1 MHQPPVRFTYR
12 LLSYLIS
19 TIIAGQPLLPA
30 VGAVITPQNGAGM
43 DKAANGVPVVN
54 IATPNGAGISH
65 NRFTDYNVGKEGL
78 ILNNATGKLN
88 PTQLGG
94 LIQNNPNL
102 KAGGEAKGIINEVT
116 GGNRSL
122 LQGYTE
128 VAGKAANVMV
138 ANPYGITCDGCG
150 FINTP
155 HATLTT
161 GKPVMN
167 ADGSLQALEVTE
179 GSITINGAGLD
190 GTRSDA
196 VSIIARA
203 TEVNA
208 ALHAKD
214 LTVTAGA
221 NRITADGR
229 VSALKGEGDVPK
241 VAVDTGALG
250 GMYARRI
257 HLTSTESG
265 VGVNLGNLYA
275 REGDII
281 LNSAGKLVLKNSLAG
296 GNTTVTG
303 TNVSLSGDNKAG
315 GNLSVTGTTGLTL
328 NQSRLVTD
336 KNLVLS
342 SSGQIVQNGGE
353 LTAGQNAMLSA
364 QHLNQTSGTVN
375 AAENVTLTTTDDTTL
390 KGRSVAGKTLT
401 VSSGSLNNGGT
412 LVAGRDATVKTGTF
426 SNTGAVQGNG
436 LKVTATDLTST
447 GSIKSGST
455 LDISVRNATLSGDA
469 GAKDSARVTVSGTLE
484 NRGRLVSD
492 DVLTLSATQI
502 NNSGTLSGAKELVV
516 SADTLTT
523 TEKSVTNSDGNLM
536 LNSASSTLAGET
548 SAGGTV
554 SVKGNS
560 LKTTTTAQ
568 TQGNSVSV
576 DVQNAQL
583 DGTQAARDILTLNAS
598 EKLTH
603 SGKSSAPSLSLS
615 APELTSSG
623 VLVASA
629 LNTQSQ
635 TLTNSGLLQGEAS
648 LTVNTQ
654 RLDNQQNGTLYSAA
668 DLTLDIPD
676 IRNSGLITGDNGLTL
691 NTASLSNPG
700 KITADTL
707 NVRATTLDGD
717 GLLQGAGALALAGD
731 TLSQGRNGRWLTA
744 GDLSLRGKTLNTA
757 GTTQGQNLTVQADN
771 WANSG
776 SVLAT
781 GNLTASATGQLT
793 STGDIMSQGDTTL
806 KAATT
811 DNRGS
816 LLSAGTLSLN
826 GNSLDNSGTVQGN
839 HITIRQ
845 NSVTNSGTLTG
856 IAALT
861 LAARMDMASPQPA
874 LMNNGG
880 SLLTSGD
887 LTITAGSITSSGHWQ
902 GKRVLITADS
912 LANSG
917 AIQAADSLTARL
929 TGELVSAAGSKVTSN
944 GEMALSALNLS
955 NSGQWIAK
963 NLTLKANSLTSAG
976 DITGVDALTLT
987 VNQTLHNQTNGKL
1000 LSAGVLT
1007 LKADSATNDGQL
1019 QGNATT
1025 ITAGQLTNGGHLQG
1039 ETLTLTASG
1048 GVNNRS
1054 GGVLMSRN
1062 ALNVSTATLS
1072 NQGTIQGGGG
1082 VSLNATDRLQND
1094 GKILSGSNFTLTAQ
1108 VLANTGS
1115 GLVQAATL
1123 LLDVVNTVNGGR
1135 VLATG
1140 SADVK
1145 GTTLNNTG
1153 TLQGAELL
1161 VNYHTFSNS
1170 GTLLGTSG
1178 LGVKGSSLLQ
1188 NGTGRLYSAGNLLL
1202 DAQDFSG
1209 QGQVV
1214 ATGDVTLKLIAAL
1227 TNHGTLAAGKTLSVT
1242 SQNAITNGGVMQ
1254 GDAMVLGAGEAFT
1267 NNGTLTAGKGN
1278 SVFSAQRLFL
1288 NAPGSLQA
1296 GGDVSLNSRSDI
1308 TISGFTG
1315 TAGSLT
1321 MNVAGTLLNSALIY
1335 AGNNLKLFTDRL
1347 HNQHGDILAG
1357 NSLWVQKDASGGANT
1372 EIINTSGN
1380 IETHQGDIVVRTGH
1394 LLNQREGFSA
1404 TTTTRTNP
1412 SSIQGMGN
1420 ALVDIPLS
1428 LLPDGSYGYFTREV
1442 ENQHGTPCNGH
1453 GACNITMDTL
1463 YYYAPFADSA
1473 TQRFLSSQ
1481 NITTVTG
1488 ADNPAGRIASGRN
1501 LSAEAERL
1509 ENRASFIL
1517 ANGDIAL
1524 SGRELS
1530 NQSWQTGTENEYLVY
1545 RYDPKTFYG
1554 SYATGSLDKLPL
1566 LSPEFENNTIRFSL
1580 DGREKDYTP
1589 GKTYYSVI
1597 QAGGDVKT
1605 RFTSSINNGTTTAH
1619 AGSVSPVVSAPV
1631 LNTLSQQTGGDS
1643 LTQTALQQYEP
1654 VVVGSPQWHDELAG
1668 ALKNI
1673 AGGSPLTGQTGISD
1687 DWPLPS
1693 GNNGYL
1699 VPSTDPDSPYLI
1711 TVNPKLDGLGQV
1723 DSHLFAGLYE
1733 LLGAKPGQAPR
1744 ETAPSYTDEKQFLGS
1759 SYFLDRLGLKPEK
1772 DYRFLGD
1779 AVFDTRYVSNAV
1791 LSRTGSRYLNGLGS
1805 DTEQMR
1811 YLMDNAARQQKG
1823 LGLEFGVAL
1832 TAEQIA
1838 QLDGSILWWESATI
1852 NGQTVMVP
1860 KLYLSPEDITL
1871 HNGSVISGNNVQLAG
1886 GNITNSGG
1894 SINAQNGLS
1903 LDSTG
1908 YIDNLNA
1915 GLISAGGSLDLS
1927 AIGDISNIS
1936 SVISGKTVQLES
1948 VSGNISNITRR
1959 QQWNAGSDSRYG
1971 GVHLSGTDTGPVA
1984 TIKGTDS
1991 LSLDAGKNI
2000 DITGATVSSGGT
2012 LGMSAGND
2020 INIAANLI
2028 SGSKSQSGFWHTDDN
2043 SASSTTSQ
2051 GSSISAGGNLAMAAG
2066 HNLDVTASS
2075 VSAGHSAL
2083 LSAGNDLSLNAVRE
2097 SKNSRN
2103 GRSESHESHAAVS
2116 TVTAGD
2122 NLLLVAGRD
2131 VASQAAG
2138 VAAENNV
2145 VIRGGR
2151 DVNLVA
2157 ESAGAGDSYTSKK
2170 KKEINETVRQ
2180 QGTEIASGG
2189 DTTVNAGR
2197 DITAVASSVTATGN
2211 ISVNAGRDVALTT
2224 ATESDYHYLE
2234 TKKKSGGF
2242 LSKKT
2247 THTISEDSA
2256 SREAGSLLSGNRVT
2270 VNAGDN
2276 LTVEGS
2282 DVVAD
2287 QDVSLAAGN
2296 HVDVLAATSTDTS
2309 WRFKETKKSG
2319 LMGTGGIGF
2328 TIGSSKTTHD
2338 RREAGTTQSQSAST
2352 IGSTAGNVSIT
2363 AGKQAHISGS
2373 DVIANRDISI
2383 TGDSV
2388 VVDPGHDRRTVD
2400 EKFEQKKSGL
2410 TVALSGTVGSAINNA
2425 VTSAQETKES
2435 SDSRLKALQATKTA
2449 LSGVQ
2454 AGQAAA
2460 MATATGDPNATGVS
2474 LSLTTQKSKSQ
2485 QHSESDTVSGSTL
2498 NAGNN
2503 LSVVATGKNRGD
2515 NRGDIVIA
2523 GSQLKAGGNTS
2534 LDAANDILLSGAAN
2548 TQKTTGR
2555 NSSSGGG
2562 VGVSI
2567 GAGGNGAG
2575 ISVFA
2580 GVNAAKGSEKGNGT
2594 EWTETTTD
2602 SGKTVTI
2609 NSGRDTVLNGAQ
2621 VNGNRIIADV
2631 GHDLLIS
2638 SQQDTSKYDSKQTS
2652 VAAGG
2657 SFTFGSMTG
2666 SGYIAASRDKMKSRF
2681 DSVAEQ
2687 TGMFAGDGGFD
2698 ITVGRHTQLD
2708 GAVIASTATPDKNH
2722 LDTGTLGFSDLHN
2735 EADYKFSHSG
2745 ISLSGGGSFGDKFQG
2760 NMPGGMISAGGHSG
2774 HAEGT
2779 TQAAVAEGTITIRDR
2794 DNQKQ
2799 NLANLSRD
2807 PAHANDSISP
2817 IFDKEKE
2824 QRRLQTVGLISDIG
2838 SQVADIARTQGE
2850 LNALK
2855 AAQDKY
2861 GPVPADAT
2869 EEQRQAYLAKLR
2881 DTPEYKKE
2889 QEKYGTGSDMQRGIQ
2904 AATAALQGLVGGNM
2918 AGALAGAS
2926 APELANIIG
2935 HHAGIDDNT
2944 AAKAIAHAILGGVTA
2959 ALQGNSAAAGAIGAG
2974 TGEVIASAIAKS
2986 LYPGV
2991 DPSKLTEDQK
3001 QTVSTLATLSAGMAG
3016 GIASGDVAGAA
3027 AGAGA
3032 GKNVVEN
3039 NALSLVARGCAV
3051 AAPCRTKV
3059 AEQLL
3064 EIGAKAGMAGLA
3076 GAAVKDMADRMTS
3089 DELEHLITLQMMG
3102 NDEITTKYLSSLHD
3116 KYGSGAAS
3124 NPNIGKDLTDAEKV
3138 ELGGSG
3144 SGTGTP
3150 PPSENDPKQQNEKT
3164 VDKLNQKQ
3172 ESAIKKIDN
3181 TIKNALKD
3189 HDIIG
3194 TLKDMDGKPVPK
3206 ENGGYW
3212 DHMQEMQN
3220 TLRGLRNHADT
3231 LKNVNNPEAQAAYG
3245 RATDAINKI
3254 ESALKGYGI

>member
-1 MHQPPVRFTYR
+1 
-12 LLSYLIS
+12 
-19 TIIAGQPLLPA
+19 
-30 VGAVITPQNGAGM
+30 
-43 DKAANGVPVVN
+43 
-54 IATPNGAGISH
+54 
-65 NRFTDYNVGKEGL
+65 
-78 ILNNATGKLN
+78 
-88 PTQLGG
+88 
-94 LIQNNPNL
+94 
-102 KAGGEAKGIINEVT
+102 
-116 GGNRSL
+116 
-122 LQGYTE
+122 QGYTE

-281 LNSAGKLVLKNSLAG
+281 LSSAGKLVLKNSLAG

-303 TNVSLSGDNKAG
+303 TDVSLSGDNKAG

-328 NQSRLVTD
+328 NQPRLVTD

-375 AAENVTLTTTDDTTL
+375 AAENVTLTTTNDTTL
-390 KGRSVAGKTLT
+390 KGRSIAGKTLT

-426 SNTGAVQGNG
+426 SNTGTVQGNG

-455 LDISVRNATLSGDA
+455 LDISARNATLSGDA

-502 NNSGTLSGAKELVV
+502 NNSGTLSGAKELVA

-536 LNSASSTLAGET
+536 LDSASSTLAGET

-623 VLVASA
+623 VLVGSA

-1094 GKILSGSNFTLTAQ
+1094 GKILSGSNLTLTAQ

-1214 ATGDVTLKLIAAL
+1214 ATGDVTLKLIAVL
-1227 TNHGTLAAGKTLSVT
+1227 TNYGTLAAGKTLSVT
-1242 SQNAITNGGVMQ
+1242 SQNAITNGGVML

-1347 HNQHGDILAG
+1347 HNQHGDILAD
-1357 NSLWVQKDASGGANT
+1357 NSLWVQKDSSGTANS
-1372 EIINTSGN
+1372 EIINRSGN
-1380 IETHQGDIVVRTGH
+1380 IETTRGDITMNTAH
-1394 LLNQREGFSA
+1394 LLNSWDAISA
-1404 TTTTRTNP
+1404 SHEVIPGSSHGVISPVPENNRWWGVVRHDGVEYLAVYWGKGATVPDEYRIRT
-1412 SSIQGMGN
+1412 G
-1420 ALVDIPLS
+1420 
-1428 LLPDGSYGYFTREV
+1428 
-1442 ENQHGTPCNGH
+1442 
-1453 GACNITMDTL
+1453 DT
-1463 YYYAPFADSA
+1463 D
-1473 TQRFLSSQ
+1473 
-1481 NITTVTG
+1481 TVTVSASGYAARISGG
-1488 ADNPAGRIASGRN
+1488 ADMHIRAGRLDN
-1501 LSAEAERL
+1501 E
-1509 ENRASFIL
+1509 ASFIL
-1517 ANGDIAL
+1517 AGGSMTLSGDTLNNQGWQEGTTGKETVWRLASGSLPKAWFTEPWYKVYRQVSPDVTEASGTSPAGQYRAVISAAGDVSASFATDTGNTTVMPRAGGAGNTITVPSLNSLTPPTVSQGVSGEALLNESGTGITGPVWNDALPDTLKDIPGAL
-1524 SGRELS
+1524 SLS
-1530 NQSWQTGTENEYLVY
+1530 G
-1545 RYDPKTFYG
+1545 
-1554 SYATGSLDKLPL
+1554 A
-1566 LSPEFENNTIRFSL
+1566 
-1580 DGREKDYTP
+1580 
-1589 GKTYYSVI
+1589 
-1597 QAGGDVKT
+1597 
-1605 RFTSSINNGTTTAH
+1605 
-1619 AGSVSPVVSAPV
+1619 SVSS
-1631 LNTLSQQTGGDS
+1631 
-1643 LTQTALQQYEP
+1643 Y
-1654 VVVGSPQWHDELAG
+1654 
-1668 ALKNI
+1668 
-1673 AGGSPLTGQTGISD
+1673 
-1687 DWPLPS
+1687 PLPS
-1693 GNNGYL
+1693 GNNGYF
-1699 VPSTDPDSPYLI
+1699 VPSTAPDSPYLI
-1711 TVNPKLDGLGQV
+1711 TVNPKLDGLGKV
-1723 DSHLFAGLYE
+1723 DSSLFAGLYD
-1733 LLGAKPGQAPR
+1733 LLRMQPGQAPR
-1744 ETAPSYTDEKQFLGS
+1744 ETDPAYTDEKQFLGS
-1759 SYFLDRLGLKPEK
+1759 SYILDRLGLKPEK

-1779 AVFDTRYVSNAV
+1779 AAFDTRYVSNV
-1791 LSRTGSRYLNGLGS
+1791 ILNQTGSRYINGTGS
-1805 DTEQMR
+1805 DLAQMK
-1811 YLMDNAARQQKG
+1811 YLMDSAAAQQKA
-1823 LGLEFGVAL
+1823 LGLTFGVSL
-1832 TAEQIA
+1832 TAGQVA
-1838 QLDGSILWWESATI
+1838 QLTRSILWWESVTI

-1894 SINAQNGLS
+1894 SINAQNDLL

-1908 YIDNLNA
+1908 SIDNLNA

-1927 AIGDISNIS
+1927 AIGDIGNIS
-1936 SVISGKTVQLES
+1936 SVISGKTVSLES
-1948 VSGNISNITRR
+1948 ATGNISNLTRTE
-1959 QQWNAGSDSRYG
+1959 QWAMNNGYN
-1971 GVHLSGTDTGPVA
+1971 HFSGTDTGPLAAVRA
-1984 TIKGTDS
+1984 TDS
-1991 LSLDAGKNI
+1991 VFMGAAGDI
-2000 DITGATVSSGGT
+2000 SITGA
-2012 LGMSAGND
+2012 A
-2020 INIAANLI
+2020 
-2028 SGSKSQSGFWHTDDN
+2028 
-2043 SASSTTSQ
+2043 
-2051 GSSISAGGNLAMAAG
+2051 
-2066 HNLDVTASS
+2066 
-2075 VSAGHSAL
+2075 VSAGDSVL
-2083 LSAGNDLSLNAVRE
+2083 LSAGNDLNMNAIQAGERRRYGGSGWYE
-2097 SKNSRN
+2097 T
-2103 GRSESHESHAAVS
+2103 HAVAP
-2116 TVTAGD
+2116 TVTAG
-2122 NLLLVAGRD
+2122 NSLMLSAGRD
-2131 VASQAAG
+2131 VNSQAAG
-2138 VAAENNV
+2138 ITAENSMD
-2145 VIRGGR
+2145 IRAGR
-2151 DVNLVA
+2151 DVNMAA
-2157 ESAGAGDSYTSKK
+2157 ESTGAGDHDSTFSMK
-2170 KKEINETVRQ
+2170 TVHDSVRQ
-2180 QGTEIASGG
+2180 QGTDMTSGG
-2189 DTTVNAGR
+2189 DITVTAGR
-2197 DITAVASSVTATGN
+2197 DITSVATAVTAKGD
-2211 ISVNAGRDVALTT
+2211 IRVNAGHDIVLGT
-2224 ATESDYHYLE
+2224 ATESDYHYSESGE
-2234 TKKKSGGF
+2234 TRNRL
-2242 LSKKT
+2242 LSHQT
-2247 THTISEDSA
+2247 TRTITEDSVT
-2256 SREAGSLLSGNRVT
+2256 REKGSLLSGNRVT

-2282 DVVAD
+2282 DVVAER
-2287 QDVSLAAGN
+2287 DVSLAAGN

-2319 LMGTGGIGF
+2319 LTGTGGIGF
-2328 TIGSSKTTHD
+2328 TIGSSKTSHD

-2454 AGQAAA
+2454 AGQAAT
-2460 MATATGDPNATGVS
+2460 MASATGDPNATGVS

-2567 GAGGNGAG
+2567 GAGKGAG
-2575 ISVFA
+2575 ISAFA
-2580 GVNAAKGSEKGNGT
+2580 SVNAAKGREKGNGT

-2698 ITVGRHTQLD
+2698 ITVGKHTQLD

-2735 EADYKFSHSG
+2735 EADYKVSHSG

-2779 TQAAVAEGTITIRDR
+2779 TQAAVADGTITIRDR

-2855 AAQDKY
+2855 AAKEATSETL
-2861 GPVPADAT
+2861 PANAT
-2869 EEQRQAYLAKLR
+2869 EKQRQEYLAKLR
-2881 DTPEYKKE
+2881 DTQAYRNEMA
-2889 QEKYGTGSDMQRGIQ
+2889 KYGTGSEIQRGIQ
-2904 AATAALQGLVGGNM
+2904 AATAALQGLAGGNL

-2926 APELANIIG
+2926 APELAHLLKSTEKDPAVN
-2935 HHAGIDDNT
+2935 
-2944 AAKAIAHAILGGVTA
+2944 AIAHAILGGAVA
-2959 ALQGNSAAAGAIGAG
+2959 AMQGNNAAAGAAGAA
-2974 TGEVIASAIAKS
+2974 TGELAARAIAGM

-2991 DPSKLTEDQK
+2991 KQSDLSEEQK
-3001 QTVSTLATLSAGMAG
+3001 QTISTLATVS
-3016 GIASGDVAGAA
+3016 
-3027 AGAGA
+3027 
-3032 GKNVVEN
+3032 
-3039 NALSLVARGCAV
+3039 
-3051 AAPCRTKV
+3051 
-3059 AEQLL
+3059 
-3064 EIGAKAGMAGLA
+3064 AGLA
-3076 GAAVKDMADRMTS
+3076 GGLTGNSTASAAVGAQSGKNAVENNSLSAGWNNILPSGTQDYGQAVASWNQYAQDNNLTPEQVQEGMNRIAIGEGPSWGTTYKVHPVVQAGGDVSFIRGYTLS
-3089 DELEHLITLQMMG
+3089 GTIDDNHISVNQGDIYSIGAHGGASIGLSFGPYFPGLINS
-3102 NDEITTKYLSSLHD
+3102 NDNDYSINGGFGVGAVGLST
-3116 KYGSGAAS
+3116 
-3124 NPNIGKDLTDAEKV
+3124 GKDGVSFTFGFGPSWGWSATEIKGVDV
-3138 ELGGSG
+3138 N
-3144 SGTGTP
+3144 GTST
-3150 PPSENDPKQQNEKT
+3150 SEVYRYDFK
-3164 VDKLNQKQ
+3164 
-3172 ESAIKKIDN
+3172 
-3181 TIKNALKD
+3181 
-3189 HDIIG
+3189 
-3194 TLKDMDGKPVPK
+3194 
-3206 ENGGYW
+3206 
-3212 DHMQEMQN
+3212 
-3220 TLRGLRNHADT
+3220 
-3231 LKNVNNPEAQAAYG
+3231 
-3245 RATDAINKI
+3245 
-3254 ESALKGYGI
+3254 

>member
-1347 HNQHGDILAG
+1347 HNQHGDILAD
-1357 NSLWVQKDASGGANT
+1357 NSLWVQKDSSGTANS
-1372 EIINTSGN
+1372 EIINRSGN
-1380 IETHQGDIVVRTGH
+1380 IETTRGDITMNTAH
-1394 LLNQREGFSA
+1394 LLNSWDAISA
-1404 TTTTRTNP
+1404 SHEVIPGSSHGVISPVPENNRWWGVVRHDGVEYLAVYWGKGATVPDEYRIRT
-1412 SSIQGMGN
+1412 G
-1420 ALVDIPLS
+1420 
-1428 LLPDGSYGYFTREV
+1428 
-1442 ENQHGTPCNGH
+1442 
-1453 GACNITMDTL
+1453 DT
-1463 YYYAPFADSA
+1463 D
-1473 TQRFLSSQ
+1473 
-1481 NITTVTG
+1481 TVTVSASGYAARISGG
-1488 ADNPAGRIASGRN
+1488 ADMHIRAGRLDN
-1501 LSAEAERL
+1501 E
-1509 ENRASFIL
+1509 ASFIL
-1517 ANGDIAL
+1517 AGGSMTLSGDTLNNQGWQEGTTGKETVWRLASGSLPKAWFTEPWYKVYRQVSPDVTEASGTSPAGQYRAVISAAGDVSASFATDTGNTTVMPRAGGAGNTITVPSLNSLTPPTVSQGVSGEALLNESGTGITGPVWNDALPDTLKDIPGAL
-1524 SGRELS
+1524 SLS
-1530 NQSWQTGTENEYLVY
+1530 G
-1545 RYDPKTFYG
+1545 
-1554 SYATGSLDKLPL
+1554 A
-1566 LSPEFENNTIRFSL
+1566 
-1580 DGREKDYTP
+1580 
-1589 GKTYYSVI
+1589 
-1597 QAGGDVKT
+1597 
-1605 RFTSSINNGTTTAH
+1605 
-1619 AGSVSPVVSAPV
+1619 SVSS
-1631 LNTLSQQTGGDS
+1631 
-1643 LTQTALQQYEP
+1643 Y
-1654 VVVGSPQWHDELAG
+1654 
-1668 ALKNI
+1668 
-1673 AGGSPLTGQTGISD
+1673 
-1687 DWPLPS
+1687 PLPS
-1693 GNNGYL
+1693 GNNGYF
-1699 VPSTDPDSPYLI
+1699 VPSTAPDSPYLI
-1711 TVNPKLDGLGQV
+1711 TVNPKLDGLGKV
-1723 DSHLFAGLYE
+1723 DSSLFAGLYD
-1733 LLGAKPGQAPR
+1733 LLRMQPGQAPR
-1744 ETAPSYTDEKQFLGS
+1744 ETDPAYTDEKQFLGS
-1759 SYFLDRLGLKPEK
+1759 SYILDRLGLKPEK

-1779 AVFDTRYVSNAV
+1779 AAFDTRYVSNV
-1791 LSRTGSRYLNGLGS
+1791 ILNQTGSRYINGTGS
-1805 DTEQMR
+1805 DLAQMK
-1811 YLMDNAARQQKG
+1811 YLMDSAAAQQKA
-1823 LGLEFGVAL
+1823 LGLTFGVSL
-1832 TAEQIA
+1832 TAGQVA
-1838 QLDGSILWWESATI
+1838 QLTRSILWWESVTI

-1894 SINAQNGLS
+1894 SINAQNDLL

-1908 YIDNLNA
+1908 SIDNLNA

-1927 AIGDISNIS
+1927 AIGDIGNIS
-1936 SVISGKTVQLES
+1936 SVISGKTVSLES
-1948 VSGNISNITRR
+1948 ATGNISNLTRTE
-1959 QQWNAGSDSRYG
+1959 QWAMNNGYN
-1971 GVHLSGTDTGPVA
+1971 HFSGTDTGPLAAVRA
-1984 TIKGTDS
+1984 TDS
-1991 LSLDAGKNI
+1991 LFMGAAGDI
-2000 DITGATVSSGGT
+2000 SITGA
-2012 LGMSAGND
+2012 A
-2020 INIAANLI
+2020 
-2028 SGSKSQSGFWHTDDN
+2028 
-2043 SASSTTSQ
+2043 
-2051 GSSISAGGNLAMAAG
+2051 
-2066 HNLDVTASS
+2066 
-2075 VSAGHSAL
+2075 VSAGDSVL
-2083 LSAGNDLSLNAVRE
+2083 LSAGNDLNMNAIQAGERRRYGGSGWYE
-2097 SKNSRN
+2097 T
-2103 GRSESHESHAAVS
+2103 HAVAP
-2116 TVTAGD
+2116 TVTAG
-2122 NLLLVAGRD
+2122 NSLMLSAGRD
-2131 VASQAAG
+2131 VNSQAAG
-2138 VAAENNV
+2138 ITAENSMD
-2145 VIRGGR
+2145 IRAGR
-2151 DVNLVA
+2151 DVNMAA
-2157 ESAGAGDSYTSKK
+2157 ESTGAGDHDSTFSMK
-2170 KKEINETVRQ
+2170 TVHDSVRQ
-2180 QGTEIASGG
+2180 QGTDMTSGG
-2189 DTTVNAGR
+2189 DITVTAGR
-2197 DITAVASSVTATGN
+2197 DITSVATAVTAKGD
-2211 ISVNAGRDVALTT
+2211 IRVNAGHDIVLGT
-2224 ATESDYHYLE
+2224 ATESDYHYSESGE
-2234 TKKKSGGF
+2234 TRNRL
-2242 LSKKT
+2242 LSHQT
-2247 THTISEDSA
+2247 TRTITEDSVT
-2256 SREAGSLLSGNRVT
+2256 REKGSLLSGNRVT

-2282 DVVAD
+2282 DVVAER
-2287 QDVSLAAGN
+2287 DVSLAAGN

-2319 LMGTGGIGF
+2319 LTGTGGIGF
-2328 TIGSSKTTHD
+2328 TIGSSKTSHD

-2454 AGQAAA
+2454 AGQAAT
-2460 MATATGDPNATGVS
+2460 MASATGDPNATGVS

-2735 EADYKFSHSG
+2735 EADYKVSHSG

-2855 AAQDKY
+2855 AAKEAT
-2861 GPVPADAT
+2861 GETLPANAT
-2869 EEQRQAYLAKLR
+2869 EKQRQEYLAKLR
-2881 DTPEYKKE
+2881 DTQAYRNEMA
-2889 QEKYGTGSDMQRGIQ
+2889 KYGTGSEIQRGIQ
-2904 AATAALQGLVGGNM
+2904 AATAALQGLAGGNL

-2926 APELANIIG
+2926 APELAHLLKSTEKDPAVN
-2935 HHAGIDDNT
+2935 
-2944 AAKAIAHAILGGVTA
+2944 AIAHAILGGAVA
-2959 ALQGNSAAAGAIGAG
+2959 AMQGNNVAAGAAGAA
-2974 TGEVIASAIAKS
+2974 TGELAARAITGM

-2991 DPSKLTEDQK
+2991 KQSDLSEEQK
-3001 QTVSTLATLSAGMAG
+3001 QTISTLATVSAGLACG
-3016 GIASGDVAGAA
+3016 LTGNSTASAAVGAQS
-3027 AGAGA
+3027 
-3032 GKNVVEN
+3032 GKNAVEN
-3039 NALSLVARGCAV
+3039 NSLSDGWNNILPSGTQDYGQAV
-3051 AAPCRTKV
+3051 ASWNQYAQDNNLTPEQVQEGMNRIAIGEGPSWGTTYKV
-3059 AEQLL
+3059 HPVVQAGGDVSFIRGYTLSGTIDDNHISVNQGDIYS
-3064 EIGAKAGMAGLA
+3064 IGAHGGASIGLSFGPYFPGLINSNDNDYSINGGFGV
-3076 GAAVKDMADRMTS
+3076 GAV
-3089 DELEHLITLQMMG
+3089 G
-3102 NDEITTKYLSSLHD
+3102 LST
-3116 KYGSGAAS
+3116 
-3124 NPNIGKDLTDAEKV
+3124 GKDGVSFTFGFGPSWGWSATEIKGVDV
-3138 ELGGSG
+3138 N
-3144 SGTGTP
+3144 GTST
-3150 PPSENDPKQQNEKT
+3150 SE
-3164 VDKLNQKQ
+3164 VC
-3172 ESAIKKIDN
+3172 
-3181 TIKNALKD
+3181 
-3189 HDIIG
+3189 
-3194 TLKDMDGKPVPK
+3194 
-3206 ENGGYW
+3206 
-3212 DHMQEMQN
+3212 
-3220 TLRGLRNHADT
+3220 R
-3231 LKNVNNPEAQAAYG
+3231 
-3245 RATDAINKI
+3245 
-3254 ESALKGYGI
+3254 

>member
-1 MHQPPVRFTYR
+1 
-12 LLSYLIS
+12 
-19 TIIAGQPLLPA
+19 
-30 VGAVITPQNGAGM
+30 
-43 DKAANGVPVVN
+43 
-54 IATPNGAGISH
+54 
-65 NRFTDYNVGKEGL
+65 
-78 ILNNATGKLN
+78 
-88 PTQLGG
+88 
-94 LIQNNPNL
+94 
-102 KAGGEAKGIINEVT
+102 
-116 GGNRSL
+116 
-122 LQGYTE
+122 
-128 VAGKAANVMV
+128 
-138 ANPYGITCDGCG
+138 
-150 FINTP
+150 
-155 HATLTT
+155 
-161 GKPVMN
+161 
-167 ADGSLQALEVTE
+167 
-179 GSITINGAGLD
+179 
-190 GTRSDA
+190 
-196 VSIIARA
+196 
-203 TEVNA
+203 
-208 ALHAKD
+208 
-214 LTVTAGA
+214 
-221 NRITADGR
+221 
-229 VSALKGEGDVPK
+229 
-241 VAVDTGALG
+241 LG

-1094 GKILSGSNFTLTAQ
+1094 GKILSGSNLTLTAQ

-1347 HNQHGDILAG
+1347 HNQHGDILAD
-1357 NSLWVQKDASGGANT
+1357 NSLWVQKDSSGTANS
-1372 EIINTSGN
+1372 EIINRSGN
-1380 IETHQGDIVVRTGH
+1380 IETTRGDITMNTAH
-1394 LLNQREGFSA
+1394 LLNSWDAISA
-1404 TTTTRTNP
+1404 SHEVIPGSSHGVISPVPENNRWWGVVRHDGVEYLAVYWGKGATVPDEYRIRT
-1412 SSIQGMGN
+1412 G
-1420 ALVDIPLS
+1420 
-1428 LLPDGSYGYFTREV
+1428 
-1442 ENQHGTPCNGH
+1442 
-1453 GACNITMDTL
+1453 DT
-1463 YYYAPFADSA
+1463 D
-1473 TQRFLSSQ
+1473 
-1481 NITTVTG
+1481 TVTVSASGYAARISGG
-1488 ADNPAGRIASGRN
+1488 ADMHIRAGRLDN
-1501 LSAEAERL
+1501 E
-1509 ENRASFIL
+1509 ASFIL
-1517 ANGDIAL
+1517 AGGSMTLSGDTLNNQGWQEGTTGKETVWRLASGSLPKAWFTEPWYKVYRQVSPDVTEASGTSPAGQYRAVISAAGDVSASFATDTGNTTVMPRAGGAGNTITVPSLNSLTPPTVSQGVSGEALLNESGTGITGPVWNDALPDTLKDIPGAL
-1524 SGRELS
+1524 SLS
-1530 NQSWQTGTENEYLVY
+1530 G
-1545 RYDPKTFYG
+1545 
-1554 SYATGSLDKLPL
+1554 A
-1566 LSPEFENNTIRFSL
+1566 
-1580 DGREKDYTP
+1580 
-1589 GKTYYSVI
+1589 
-1597 QAGGDVKT
+1597 
-1605 RFTSSINNGTTTAH
+1605 
-1619 AGSVSPVVSAPV
+1619 SVSS
-1631 LNTLSQQTGGDS
+1631 
-1643 LTQTALQQYEP
+1643 Y
-1654 VVVGSPQWHDELAG
+1654 
-1668 ALKNI
+1668 
-1673 AGGSPLTGQTGISD
+1673 
-1687 DWPLPS
+1687 PLPS
-1693 GNNGYL
+1693 GNNGYF
-1699 VPSTDPDSPYLI
+1699 VPSTAPDSPYLI
-1711 TVNPKLDGLGQV
+1711 TVNPKLDGLGKV
-1723 DSHLFAGLYE
+1723 DSSLFAGLYD
-1733 LLGAKPGQAPR
+1733 LLRMQPGQAPR
-1744 ETAPSYTDEKQFLGS
+1744 ETDPAYTDEKQFLGS
-1759 SYFLDRLGLKPEK
+1759 SYILDRLGLKPEK

-1779 AVFDTRYVSNAV
+1779 AAFDTRYVSNV
-1791 LSRTGSRYLNGLGS
+1791 ILNQTGSRYINGTGS
-1805 DTEQMR
+1805 DLAQMK
-1811 YLMDNAARQQKG
+1811 YLMDSAAAQQKA
-1823 LGLEFGVAL
+1823 LGLTFGVSL
-1832 TAEQIA
+1832 TAGQVA
-1838 QLDGSILWWESATI
+1838 QLTRSILWWESVTI

-1894 SINAQNGLS
+1894 SINAQNDLL

-1908 YIDNLNA
+1908 SIDNLNA

-1927 AIGDISNIS
+1927 AIGDIGNIS
-1936 SVISGKTVQLES
+1936 SVISGKTVSLES
-1948 VSGNISNITRR
+1948 ATGNISNLTRTE
-1959 QQWNAGSDSRYG
+1959 QWAMNNGYN
-1971 GVHLSGTDTGPVA
+1971 HFSGTDTGPLAAVRA
-1984 TIKGTDS
+1984 TDS
-1991 LSLDAGKNI
+1991 LFMGAAGDI
-2000 DITGATVSSGGT
+2000 SITGA
-2012 LGMSAGND
+2012 A
-2020 INIAANLI
+2020 
-2028 SGSKSQSGFWHTDDN
+2028 
-2043 SASSTTSQ
+2043 
-2051 GSSISAGGNLAMAAG
+2051 
-2066 HNLDVTASS
+2066 
-2075 VSAGHSAL
+2075 VSAGDSVL
-2083 LSAGNDLSLNAVRE
+2083 LSAGNDLNMNAIQAGERRRYGGSGWYE
-2097 SKNSRN
+2097 T
-2103 GRSESHESHAAVS
+2103 HAVAP
-2116 TVTAGD
+2116 TVTAG
-2122 NLLLVAGRD
+2122 NSLMLSAGRD
-2131 VASQAAG
+2131 VNSQAAG
-2138 VAAENNV
+2138 ITAENSMD
-2145 VIRGGR
+2145 IRAGR
-2151 DVNLVA
+2151 DVNMAA
-2157 ESAGAGDSYTSKK
+2157 ESTGAGDHDSTFSMK
-2170 KKEINETVRQ
+2170 TVHDSVRQ
-2180 QGTEIASGG
+2180 QGTDMTSGG
-2189 DTTVNAGR
+2189 DITVTAGR
-2197 DITAVASSVTATGN
+2197 DITSVATAVTAKGD
-2211 ISVNAGRDVALTT
+2211 IRVNAGHDIVLGT
-2224 ATESDYHYLE
+2224 ATESDYHYSESGE
-2234 TKKKSGGF
+2234 TRNRL
-2242 LSKKT
+2242 LSHQT
-2247 THTISEDSA
+2247 TRTITEDSVT
-2256 SREAGSLLSGNRVT
+2256 REKGSLLSGNRVT

-2282 DVVAD
+2282 DVVAER
-2287 QDVSLAAGN
+2287 DVSLAAGN

-2319 LMGTGGIGF
+2319 LTGTGGIGF
-2328 TIGSSKTTHD
+2328 TIGSSKTSHD

-2454 AGQAAA
+2454 AGQAAT
-2460 MATATGDPNATGVS
+2460 MASATGDPNATGVS

-2555 NSSSGGG
+2555 NSCSGGG

-2735 EADYKFSHSG
+2735 EADYKVSHSG

-2855 AAQDKY
+2855 AAKEAT
-2861 GPVPADAT
+2861 GETLPANAT
-2869 EEQRQAYLAKLR
+2869 EKQRQEYLAKLR
-2881 DTPEYKKE
+2881 DTQAYRNEMA
-2889 QEKYGTGSDMQRGIQ
+2889 KYGTGSEIQRGIQ
-2904 AATAALQGLVGGNM
+2904 AATAALQGLAGGNL

-2926 APELANIIG
+2926 APELAHLLKSTEKDPAVN
-2935 HHAGIDDNT
+2935 
-2944 AAKAIAHAILGGVTA
+2944 AIAHAILGGAVA
-2959 ALQGNSAAAGAIGAG
+2959 AMQGNNVAAGAAGAA
-2974 TGEVIASAIAKS
+2974 TGELAARAITGM

-2991 DPSKLTEDQK
+2991 KQSDLSEEQK
-3001 QTVSTLATLSAGMAG
+3001 QTISTLATVSAGLACG
-3016 GIASGDVAGAA
+3016 LTGNSTASAAVGAQS
-3027 AGAGA
+3027 
-3032 GKNVVEN
+3032 GKNAVEN
-3039 NALSLVARGCAV
+3039 NSLSDGWNNILPSGTQDYGQAV
-3051 AAPCRTKV
+3051 ASWNQYAQDNNLTPEQVQEGMNRIAIGEGPSWGTTYKV
-3059 AEQLL
+3059 HPVVQAGGDVSFIRGYTLSGTIDDNHISVNQGDIYS
-3064 EIGAKAGMAGLA
+3064 IGAHGGASIGLSFGPYFPGLINSNDNDYSINGGFGV
-3076 GAAVKDMADRMTS
+3076 GAV
-3089 DELEHLITLQMMG
+3089 G
-3102 NDEITTKYLSSLHD
+3102 LST
-3116 KYGSGAAS
+3116 
-3124 NPNIGKDLTDAEKV
+3124 GKDGVSFTFGFGPSWGWSATEIKGVDV
-3138 ELGGSG
+3138 N
-3144 SGTGTP
+3144 GTST
-3150 PPSENDPKQQNEKT
+3150 SEVYRYDFK
-3164 VDKLNQKQ
+3164 
-3172 ESAIKKIDN
+3172 
-3181 TIKNALKD
+3181 
-3189 HDIIG
+3189 
-3194 TLKDMDGKPVPK
+3194 
-3206 ENGGYW
+3206 
-3212 DHMQEMQN
+3212 
-3220 TLRGLRNHADT
+3220 
-3231 LKNVNNPEAQAAYG
+3231 
-3245 RATDAINKI
+3245 
-3254 ESALKGYGI
+3254 

>member
-1 MHQPPVRFTYR
+1 
-12 LLSYLIS
+12 
-19 TIIAGQPLLPA
+19 
-30 VGAVITPQNGAGM
+30 
-43 DKAANGVPVVN
+43 
-54 IATPNGAGISH
+54 
-65 NRFTDYNVGKEGL
+65 
-78 ILNNATGKLN
+78 NATGKLN

-161 GKPVMN
+161 GRPVMN

-221 NRITADGR
+221 NRVTADGR

-303 TNVSLSGDNKAG
+303 TDVSLSGDNKAG

-364 QHLNQTSGTVN
+364 QHLNQTSGAVN
-375 AAENVTLTTTDDTTL
+375 AAENVTLTTTGDITL

-455 LDISVRNATLSGDA
+455 LDISARNATLSGDA

-502 NNSGTLSGAKELVV
+502 NNSGTLSGAKELVA

-598 EKLTH
+598 EKLIH

-623 VLVASA
+623 VLVGSA

-700 KITADTL
+700 KIIADTL
-707 NVRATTLDGD
+707 NVRVTTLDGD

-744 GDLSLRGKTLNTA
+744 GDLTLRGKILNTA
-757 GTTQGQNLTVQADN
+757 GTTQGQNLTVQADR

-806 KAATT
+806 NAATT

-816 LLSAGTLSLN
+816 LLSAGTLSLD
-826 GNSLDNSGTVQGN
+826 GNSLDNRGTVQGN
-839 HITIRQ
+839 HVTIRQ

-929 TGELVSAAGSKVTSN
+929 TGELVSTAGSKVTSN

-976 DITGVDALTLT
+976 DITGVDTLTLT
-987 VNQTLHNQTNGKL
+987 VNQTLNNHASGKL

-1007 LKADSATNDGQL
+1007 LKADSV
-1019 QGNATT
+1019 
-1025 ITAGQLTNGGHLQG
+1025 TNGGHLQG
-1039 ETLTLTASG
+1039 ETLTLAASG

-1094 GKILSGSNFTLTAQ
+1094 GKILSGSNLTLTAQ

-1153 TLQGAELL
+1153 TLQGADLL

-1267 NNGTLTAGKGN
+1267 NNGMLTAGKGN

-1357 NSLWVQKDASGGANT
+1357 NSLWVQKDSSGTANS
-1372 EIINTSGN
+1372 EIINRSGN
-1380 IETHQGDIVVRTGH
+1380 IETTRGDITMNTAH
-1394 LLNQREGFSA
+1394 LLNSWDAISASHEVIPGSSHGVISPVPENNRWWGVVRHDGVEYLAVYWGEGA
-1404 TTTTRTNP
+1404 TVPDEYRIRT
-1412 SSIQGMGN
+1412 G
-1420 ALVDIPLS
+1420 
-1428 LLPDGSYGYFTREV
+1428 
-1442 ENQHGTPCNGH
+1442 
-1453 GACNITMDTL
+1453 DTE
-1463 YYYAPFADSA
+1463 
-1473 TQRFLSSQ
+1473 
-1481 NITTVTG
+1481 TVTVSASGHAARISGG
-1488 ADNPAGRIASGRN
+1488 ADMHIRAGRLDN
-1501 LSAEAERL
+1501 E
-1509 ENRASFIL
+1509 ASFIL
-1517 ANGDIAL
+1517 AGGGMTLSGDTLNNQGWQEGTTGKETVWRLASGSLPKAWFTEPWYKVYRQVSPDATEASGTSPAGQYRAVISAAGDVSASFATDTGNTTVMPRAGGAGNTITVPSLNSLTPPTVSQGVSGEALLNESGTGITGPVWNDALPDTLKDIPGAL
-1524 SGRELS
+1524 SLS
-1530 NQSWQTGTENEYLVY
+1530 G
-1545 RYDPKTFYG
+1545 
-1554 SYATGSLDKLPL
+1554 A
-1566 LSPEFENNTIRFSL
+1566 
-1580 DGREKDYTP
+1580 
-1589 GKTYYSVI
+1589 
-1597 QAGGDVKT
+1597 
-1605 RFTSSINNGTTTAH
+1605 
-1619 AGSVSPVVSAPV
+1619 SVSS
-1631 LNTLSQQTGGDS
+1631 
-1643 LTQTALQQYEP
+1643 Y
-1654 VVVGSPQWHDELAG
+1654 
-1668 ALKNI
+1668 
-1673 AGGSPLTGQTGISD
+1673 
-1687 DWPLPS
+1687 PLPS
-1693 GNNGYL
+1693 GNNGYF

-1711 TVNPKLDGLGQV
+1711 TVNPKLDGLGKV
-1723 DSHLFAGLYE
+1723 DSSLFAGLYD
-1733 LLGAKPGQAPR
+1733 LLRMQPGEAPR
-1744 ETAPSYTDEKQFLGS
+1744 ETDPAYTDEKQFLGS
-1759 SYFLDRLGLKPEK
+1759 SYILDRLGLKPEK

-1779 AVFDTRYVSNAV
+1779 AAFDTRYVSNV
-1791 LSRTGSRYLNGLGS
+1791 ILNQTGSRYINGTGS
-1805 DTEQMR
+1805 DLAQMK
-1811 YLMDNAARQQKG
+1811 YLMDSAAAQQKA
-1823 LGLEFGVAL
+1823 LGLTFGVSL
-1832 TAEQIA
+1832 TAGQVA
-1838 QLDGSILWWESATI
+1838 QLTRSLLWWESVTI

-1871 HNGSVISGNNVQLAG
+1871 HNGSVI
-1886 GNITNSGG
+1886 
-1894 SINAQNGLS
+1894 
-1903 LDSTG
+1903 
-1908 YIDNLNA
+1908 
-1915 GLISAGGSLDLS
+1915 
-1927 AIGDISNIS
+1927 
-1936 SVISGKTVQLES
+1936 
-1948 VSGNISNITRR
+1948 R
-1959 QQWNAGSDSRYG
+1959 
-1971 GVHLSGTDTGPVA
+1971 
-1984 TIKGTDS
+1984 
-1991 LSLDAGKNI
+1991 
-2000 DITGATVSSGGT
+2000 
-2012 LGMSAGND
+2012 
-2020 INIAANLI
+2020 
-2028 SGSKSQSGFWHTDDN
+2028 
-2043 SASSTTSQ
+2043 
-2051 GSSISAGGNLAMAAG
+2051 
-2066 HNLDVTASS
+2066 
-2075 VSAGHSAL
+2075 
-2083 LSAGNDLSLNAVRE
+2083 
-2097 SKNSRN
+2097 
-2103 GRSESHESHAAVS
+2103 
-2116 TVTAGD
+2116 
-2122 NLLLVAGRD
+2122 
-2131 VASQAAG
+2131 
-2138 VAAENNV
+2138 
-2145 VIRGGR
+2145 
-2151 DVNLVA
+2151 
-2157 ESAGAGDSYTSKK
+2157 
-2170 KKEINETVRQ
+2170 
-2180 QGTEIASGG
+2180 
-2189 DTTVNAGR
+2189 VNAGH
-2197 DITAVASSVTATGN
+2197 DIVLG
-2211 ISVNAGRDVALTT
+2211 T
-2224 ATESDYHYLE
+2224 ATESDYHYSESGE
-2234 TKKKSGGF
+2234 TRNRL
-2242 LSKKT
+2242 LSHQT
-2247 THTISEDSA
+2247 TRTITEDSVT
-2256 SREAGSLLSGNRVT
+2256 REKGSLLSGNRVT
-2270 VNAGDN
+2270 VNAGNN
-2276 LTVEGS
+2276 LTVQGS

-2287 QDVSLAAGN
+2287 RDVSLAAGN

-2309 WRFKETKKSG
+2309 WRFKETKTSG
-2319 LMGTGGIGF
+2319 LTGTGGIGF
-2328 TIGSSKTTHD
+2328 TTGSSKTTHD

-2425 VTSAQETKES
+2425 ATMAREAKET
-2435 SDSRLKALQATKTA
+2435 SDSRLAVLKGTQAV

-2454 AGQAAA
+2454 AGVNHGLQQQSA
-2460 MATATGDPNATGVS
+2460 DPNNGIGVS
-2474 LSLTTQKSKSQ
+2474 ISLNHQQSKSETKY
-2485 QHSESDTVSGSTL
+2485 QHDIVSGSTL
-2498 NAGNN
+2498 SAGNN
-2503 LSVVATGKNRGD
+2503 VSVTATGKNKD
-2515 NRGDIVIA
+2515 HNNSGDILIT
-2523 GSQLKAGGNTS
+2523 GSQIKSGNDTS
-2534 LDAANDILLSGAAN
+2534 LNAQNDILLAAAAD
-2548 TQKTTGR
+2548 TRQTTGK
-2555 NSSSGGG
+2555 NSSKGGG
-2562 VGVSI
+2562 VGVSF
-2567 GAGGNGAG
+2567 GGGTNGG
-2575 ISVFA
+2575 GLSIFA
-2580 GVNAAKGSEKGNGT
+2580 SINGSKGSEKGNGT
-2594 EWTETTTD
+2594 TWTETTLD
-2602 SGKTVTI
+2602 AGKNVSLT
-2609 NSGRDTVLNGAQ
+2609 SGRDTTLSGAQ
-2621 VNGNRIIADV
+2621 VSGEKVTADV
-2631 GHDLLIS
+2631 GNNLTIS
-2638 SQQDTSKYDSKQTS
+2638 SLQDSDRYDSRQNS

-2657 SFTFGSMTG
+2657 SFTFGSMSG
-2666 SGYIAASRDKMKSRF
+2666 SGYASISQDKIKSNY
-2681 DSVAEQ
+2681 DSVREQ
-2687 TGMFAGDGGFD
+2687 SGIYAGKDGFD
-2698 ITVGRHTQLD
+2698 VTVGNHTQLN
-2708 GAVIASTATPDKNH
+2708 GAVIASTATDDKNS
-2722 LDTGTLGFSDLHN
+2722 LSTGTLGWSDIHN
-2735 EADYKFSHSG
+2735 QADYKASHTG
-2745 ISLSGGGSFGDKFQG
+2745 ISSSGGSGMSASQMVASNAIAGAANALTGMSGS
-2760 NMPGGMISAGGHSG
+2760 SG

-2779 TQAAVAEGTITIRDR
+2779 TSSAISGGNLIIRDKES
-2794 DNQKQ
+2794 QKQ
-2799 NLANLSRD
+2799 NIAGLSRD
-2807 PAHANDSISP
+2807 PENANGSIAP
-2817 IFDKEKE
+2817 IFDREKE
-2824 QRRLQTVGLISDIG
+2824 QKRLQEAQVISQISG
-2838 SQVADIARTQGE
+2838 QMSNIVMTYGE
-2850 LNALK
+2850 TEAMK
-2855 AAQDKY
+2855 AARKEHP
-2861 GPVPADAT
+2861 GMSDA
-2869 EEQRQAYLAKLR
+2869 QLR
-2881 DTPEYKKE
+2881 ETPEYREVMKG
-2889 QEKYGTGSDMQRGIQ
+2889 YGTGSTPQMVVQ
-2904 AATAALQGLVGGNM
+2904 AITGVLGGLNAGNPGQVLAGGLNPAVAQLIKQSTGDNREANLM
-2918 AGALAGAS
+2918 AHAVWGALAAQ
-2926 APELANIIG
+2926 
-2935 HHAGIDDNT
+2935 
-2944 AAKAIAHAILGGVTA
+2944 LGGNNA
-2959 ALQGNSAAAGAIGAG
+2959 ASGAAGAFSGELAARYIIDNYYGGRTDSLSEQERQQISMLATIASGIAGGLASNSTSAAG
-2974 TGEVIASAIAKS
+2974 TGAQAGRNSVENNYLSVSEKTELEIAKQTLKNSKDPAEREKAQQKYDALLEKDISSDKAVIAACSNGQAASVACAGERLRVIAAKGGYETGNYNNQVS
-2986 LYPGV
+2986 DMYPDAYGQIVNLLNITSVDAQNQQQVKDAMVNYAMTQFGV
-2991 DPSKLTEDQK
+2991 DKATAESYVETYDGMK
-3001 QTVSTLATLSAGMAG
+3001 TVA
-3016 GIASGDVAGAA
+3016 ASMTPVIGAA
-3027 AGAGA
+3027 AANKISVLGQGIVKESVSKNPNSSSAITDAEAGGYSYYDKFKNA
-3032 GKNVVEN
+3032 NGGWDWPKNLGFEGDPIKTIIPVGTRLDRYGEPTGSFLAPKGTPYEQRALAPGTKAEKYYEYEVIKPLPAIQGKIAPAFGNPKYEIDVKAVAEAAAKHQVALEIN
-3039 NALSLVARGCAV
+3039 NSSFLHSRKGSEDNCRAV
-3051 AAPCRTKV
+3051 AAAVRDAGGWV
-3059 AEQLL
+3059 ALGSDSHTAFTMGEFEECLKILDAVDFPPERILNVSPRRLL
-3064 EIGAKAGMAGLA
+3064 NFLESRGMAPIA
-3076 GAAVKDMADRMTS
+3076 EFAD
-3089 DELEHLITLQMMG
+3089 L
-3102 NDEITTKYLSSLHD
+3102 
-3116 KYGSGAAS
+3116 
-3124 NPNIGKDLTDAEKV
+3124 
-3138 ELGGSG
+3138 
-3144 SGTGTP
+3144 
-3150 PPSENDPKQQNEKT
+3150 
-3164 VDKLNQKQ
+3164 
-3172 ESAIKKIDN
+3172 
-3181 TIKNALKD
+3181 
-3189 HDIIG
+3189 
-3194 TLKDMDGKPVPK
+3194 
-3206 ENGGYW
+3206 
-3212 DHMQEMQN
+3212 
-3220 TLRGLRNHADT
+3220 
-3231 LKNVNNPEAQAAYG
+3231 
-3245 RATDAINKI
+3245 
-3254 ESALKGYGI
+3254 

>member
-1 MHQPPVRFTYR
+1 
-12 LLSYLIS
+12 
-19 TIIAGQPLLPA
+19 G
-30 VGAVITPQNGAGM
+30 
-43 DKAANGVPVVN
+43 
-54 IATPNGAGISH
+54 
-65 NRFTDYNVGKEGL
+65 
-78 ILNNATGKLN
+78 
-88 PTQLGG
+88 
-94 LIQNNPNL
+94 
-102 KAGGEAKGIINEVT
+102 
-116 GGNRSL
+116 
-122 LQGYTE
+122 
-128 VAGKAANVMV
+128 
-138 ANPYGITCDGCG
+138 
-150 FINTP
+150 
-155 HATLTT
+155 
-161 GKPVMN
+161 
-167 ADGSLQALEVTE
+167 
-179 GSITINGAGLD
+179 
-190 GTRSDA
+190 
-196 VSIIARA
+196 
-203 TEVNA
+203 
-208 ALHAKD
+208 
-214 LTVTAGA
+214 
-221 NRITADGR
+221 
-229 VSALKGEGDVPK
+229 
-241 VAVDTGALG
+241 
-250 GMYARRI
+250 
-257 HLTSTESG
+257 
-265 VGVNLGNLYA
+265 
-275 REGDII
+275 
-281 LNSAGKLVLKNSLAG
+281 
-296 GNTTVTG
+296 
-303 TNVSLSGDNKAG
+303 
-315 GNLSVTGTTGLTL
+315 
-328 NQSRLVTD
+328 
-336 KNLVLS
+336 
-342 SSGQIVQNGGE
+342 
-353 LTAGQNAMLSA
+353 
-364 QHLNQTSGTVN
+364 
-375 AAENVTLTTTDDTTL
+375 
-390 KGRSVAGKTLT
+390 
-401 VSSGSLNNGGT
+401 
-412 LVAGRDATVKTGTF
+412 
-426 SNTGAVQGNG
+426 
-436 LKVTATDLTST
+436 
-447 GSIKSGST
+447 
-455 LDISVRNATLSGDA
+455 
-469 GAKDSARVTVSGTLE
+469 
-484 NRGRLVSD
+484 
-492 DVLTLSATQI
+492 
-502 NNSGTLSGAKELVV
+502 
-516 SADTLTT
+516 
-523 TEKSVTNSDGNLM
+523 LM
-536 LNSASSTLAGET
+536 LNA
-548 SAGGTV
+548 V
-554 SVKGNS
+554 
-560 LKTTTTAQ
+560 
-568 TQGNSVSV
+568 
-576 DVQNAQL
+576 
-583 DGTQAARDILTLNAS
+583 
-598 EKLTH
+598 
-603 SGKSSAPSLSLS
+603 
-615 APELTSSG
+615 
-623 VLVASA
+623 
-629 LNTQSQ
+629 
-635 TLTNSGLLQGEAS
+635 
-648 LTVNTQ
+648 
-654 RLDNQQNGTLYSAA
+654 
-668 DLTLDIPD
+668 
-676 IRNSGLITGDNGLTL
+676 
-691 NTASLSNPG
+691 SLSNPG
-700 KITADTL
+700 KIIADTL
-707 NVRATTLDGD
+707 SVRATTLDGD

-731 TLSQGRNGRWLTA
+731 TLSQGSNGRWLTA
-744 GDLSLRGKTLNTA
+744 DDLSLRGKTLNTA
-757 GTTQGQNLTVQADN
+757 GTTQGQNITVQADR

-806 KAATT
+806 NAATT

-816 LLSAGTLSLN
+816 LLSAGTLSLD

-839 HITIRQ
+839 HVTIRQ

-856 IAALT
+856 VATLT
-861 LAARMDMASPQPA
+861 LAARMTSPQPA

-1094 GKILSGSNFTLTAQ
+1094 GKILSGSNLTLTAQ

-1227 TNHGTLAAGKTLSVT
+1227 TNYGTLSAGKTLSVT
-1242 SQNAITNGGVMQ
+1242 SQNAITNGGVML

-1347 HNQHGDILAG
+1347 HNQHGDILAD
-1357 NSLWVQKDASGGANT
+1357 NSLWVQKDSSGTANS
-1372 EIINTSGN
+1372 EIINRSGN
-1380 IETHQGDIVVRTGH
+1380 IETMRGDITMNTAH
-1394 LLNQREGFSA
+1394 LLNSWDAISASHEVIPGSSRGVISPVPENNRWWGVVRHDGVEYLAVYWGKGATVPDEYRIRTGDTDTVTVSA
-1404 TTTTRTNP
+1404 T
-1412 SSIQGMGN
+1412 
-1420 ALVDIPLS
+1420 
-1428 LLPDGSYGYFTREV
+1428 
-1442 ENQHGTPCNGH
+1442 GH
-1453 GACNITMDTL
+1453 AARISG
-1463 YYYAPFADSA
+1463 
-1473 TQRFLSSQ
+1473 
-1481 NITTVTG
+1481 G
-1488 ADNPAGRIASGRN
+1488 ADMHIRAGRLDN
-1501 LSAEAERL
+1501 E
-1509 ENRASFIL
+1509 ASFIL
-1517 ANGDIAL
+1517 AGGSMTL
-1524 SGRELS
+1524 SGDTLN
-1530 NQSWQTGTENEYLVY
+1530 NQGWQEGTTGKETVWRLASDSLPKAWFTEPWYRVY
-1545 RYDPKTFYG
+1545 RQVSPD
-1554 SYATGSLDKLPL
+1554 ATEASGT
-1566 LSPEFENNTIRFSL
+1566 SPVGQYRA
-1580 DGREKDYTP
+1580 
-1589 GKTYYSVI
+1589 VI
-1597 QAGGDVKT
+1597 SAAGDVSASFAT
-1605 RFTSSINNGTTTAH
+1605 DTGNTT
-1619 AGSVSPVVSAPV
+1619 VMPR
-1631 LNTLSQQTGGDS
+1631 
-1643 LTQTALQQYEP
+1643 
-1654 VVVGSPQWHDELAG
+1654 
-1668 ALKNI
+1668 
-1673 AGGSPLTGQTGISD
+1673 AGGSGNTITVPSLNSLTPPTVSQGVSGEALLNESGTGITGPVWNDALPDTLKDIPGALSLSGASVSSY
-1687 DWPLPS
+1687 PLPS
-1693 GNNGYL
+1693 GNNGYF

-1711 TVNPKLDGLGQV
+1711 TVNPKLDGLGKV
-1723 DSHLFAGLYE
+1723 DSSLFAGLYD
-1733 LLGAKPGQAPR
+1733 LLRMQPGEAPR
-1744 ETAPSYTDEKQFLGS
+1744 ETDPVYIDEKQFLGS
-1759 SYFLDRLGLKPEK
+1759 SYILDRLGLKPEK

-1779 AVFDTRYVSNAV
+1779 AAFDTRYVSNV
-1791 LSRTGSRYLNGLGS
+1791 ILNQTGSRYINGTGS
-1805 DTEQMR
+1805 DLTQMK
-1811 YLMDNAARQQKG
+1811 YLMDSAAAQQKA
-1823 LGLEFGVAL
+1823 LGLTFGVSL
-1832 TAEQIA
+1832 TAGQVA
-1838 QLDGSILWWESATI
+1838 QLTRSILWWESVTI

-1894 SINAQNGLS
+1894 SINAQNDLL

-1908 YIDNLNA
+1908 SIDNLNA
-1915 GLISAGGSLDLS
+1915 GLINAGGALNLK

-1936 SVISGKTVQLES
+1936 SVISGKTVSLES
-1948 VSGNISNITRR
+1948 ATGNISNLTRTE
-1959 QQWNAGSDSRYG
+1959 QWAMNNGYN
-1971 GVHLSGTDTGPVA
+1971 HFSGTDTGPLAAVRA
-1984 TIKGTDS
+1984 TDS
-1991 LSLDAGKNI
+1991 LFMGAAGDI
-2000 DITGATVSSGGT
+2000 SITGA
-2012 LGMSAGND
+2012 A
-2020 INIAANLI
+2020 
-2028 SGSKSQSGFWHTDDN
+2028 
-2043 SASSTTSQ
+2043 
-2051 GSSISAGGNLAMAAG
+2051 
-2066 HNLDVTASS
+2066 
-2075 VSAGHSAL
+2075 VSAGDSVL
-2083 LSAGNDLSLNAVRE
+2083 LSAGNDLNMNAIQAGERRRYGGSGWYE
-2097 SKNSRN
+2097 T
-2103 GRSESHESHAAVS
+2103 HAVAP
-2116 TVTAGD
+2116 TVTAG
-2122 NLLLVAGRD
+2122 NSLMLSAGRD
-2131 VASQAAG
+2131 VNSQAAG
-2138 VAAENNV
+2138 ITAENSMD
-2145 VIRGGR
+2145 IRAGR
-2151 DVNLVA
+2151 DVNMAA
-2157 ESAGAGDSYTSKK
+2157 ESTGAGDHDSTFSMK
-2170 KKEINETVRQ
+2170 TVHDSVRQ
-2180 QGTEIASGG
+2180 QGTDMTSGG
-2189 DTTVNAGR
+2189 DITVTAGR
-2197 DITAVASSVTATGN
+2197 DITSVATAVTAKGD
-2211 ISVNAGRDVALTT
+2211 IRVNAGHDIVLGT
-2224 ATESDYHYLE
+2224 ATESDYHYSESGE
-2234 TKKKSGGF
+2234 TRNRL
-2242 LSKKT
+2242 LSHQT
-2247 THTISEDSA
+2247 TRTITEDSVT
-2256 SREAGSLLSGNRVT
+2256 REKGSLLSGNRVT

-2282 DVVAD
+2282 DVVAER
-2287 QDVSLAAGN
+2287 DVSLAAGN

-2319 LMGTGGIGF
+2319 LTGTGGIGF
-2328 TIGSSKTTHD
+2328 TIGSSKTSHD

-2454 AGQAAA
+2454 AGQAAT
-2460 MATATGDPNATGVS
+2460 MASATGDPNATGVS

-2567 GAGGNGAG
+2567 GAGKGAG
-2575 ISVFA
+2575 ISAFA
-2580 GVNAAKGSEKGNGT
+2580 SVNAAKGREKGNGT

-2698 ITVGRHTQLD
+2698 ITVGKHTQLD

-2735 EADYKFSHSG
+2735 EADYKVSHSG

-2779 TQAAVAEGTITIRDR
+2779 TQAAVADGTITIRDR

-2855 AAQDKY
+2855 AAKEATSETL
-2861 GPVPADAT
+2861 PANAT
-2869 EEQRQAYLAKLR
+2869 EKQRQEYLAKLR
-2881 DTPEYKKE
+2881 DTQAYRNEMA
-2889 QEKYGTGSDMQRGIQ
+2889 KYGTGSEIQRGIQ
-2904 AATAALQGLVGGNM
+2904 AATAALQGLAGGNL

-2926 APELANIIG
+2926 APELAHLLKSTEKDPAVN
-2935 HHAGIDDNT
+2935 
-2944 AAKAIAHAILGGVTA
+2944 AIAHAILGGAVA
-2959 ALQGNSAAAGAIGAG
+2959 AMQGNNAAAGAAGAA
-2974 TGEVIASAIAKS
+2974 TGELAARAIAGM

-2991 DPSKLTEDQK
+2991 KQSDLSEEQK
-3001 QTVSTLATLSAGMAG
+3001 QTISTLATVS
-3016 GIASGDVAGAA
+3016 
-3027 AGAGA
+3027 
-3032 GKNVVEN
+3032 
-3039 NALSLVARGCAV
+3039 
-3051 AAPCRTKV
+3051 
-3059 AEQLL
+3059 
-3064 EIGAKAGMAGLA
+3064 AGLA
-3076 GAAVKDMADRMTS
+3076 GGLTGNSTASAAVGAQSGKNAVENNSLSAGWNNILPSGTQDYGQAVASWNQYAQDNNLTPEQVQEGMNRIAIGEGPSWGTTYKVHPVVQAGGDVSFIRGYTLS
-3089 DELEHLITLQMMG
+3089 GTIDDNHISVNQGDIYSIGAHGGASIGLSFGPYFPGLINS
-3102 NDEITTKYLSSLHD
+3102 NDNDYSINGGFGVGAVGLST
-3116 KYGSGAAS
+3116 
-3124 NPNIGKDLTDAEKV
+3124 GKDGVSFTFGFGPSWGWSATEIKGVDV
-3138 ELGGSG
+3138 N
-3144 SGTGTP
+3144 GTST
-3150 PPSENDPKQQNEKT
+3150 SEVYRYDFK
-3164 VDKLNQKQ
+3164 
-3172 ESAIKKIDN
+3172 
-3181 TIKNALKD
+3181 
-3189 HDIIG
+3189 
-3194 TLKDMDGKPVPK
+3194 
-3206 ENGGYW
+3206 
-3212 DHMQEMQN
+3212 
-3220 TLRGLRNHADT
+3220 
-3231 LKNVNNPEAQAAYG
+3231 
-3245 RATDAINKI
+3245 
-3254 ESALKGYGI
+3254 

>member
-128 VAGKAANVMV
+128 VAGKAANVIV

-161 GKPVMN
+161 GRPVMN

-275 REGDII
+275 RDGDIT
-281 LNSAGKLVLKNSLAG
+281 LDASGRLTVNNSLATG
-296 GNTTVTG
+296 AVTAKG
-303 TNVSLSGDNKAG
+303 QGVTLTGDHKAG
-315 GNLSVTGTTGLTL
+315 GNLSVSSRSDIVLSNGTL
-328 NQSRLVTD
+328 NSDKDLSLTAGGRITQQNEKLTAGRDVTLAA
-336 KNLVLS
+336 KNITQDTASQINAARNIVTVASDTLTTQ
-342 SSGQIVQNGGE
+342 GQI
-353 LTAGQNAMLSA
+353 TAGQNLTASA
-364 QHLNQTSGTVN
+364 T
-375 AAENVTLTTTDDTTL
+375 TLTQDGIL
-390 KGRSVAGKTLT
+390 LAKGHAGLDAGT
-401 VSSGSLNNGGT
+401 LNN
-412 LVAGRDATVKTGTF
+412 
-426 SNTGAVQGNG
+426 SGAVQGASLTLGSTTLSNSG
-436 LKVTATDLTST
+436 SLLSGGRLTVNTRDFTQSGRTGAKGKVDITASGKLTST
-447 GSIKSGST
+447 GS
-455 LDISVRNATLSGDA
+455 
-469 GAKDSARVTVSGTLE
+469 
-484 NRGRLVSD
+484 LVSD
-492 DVLTLSATQI
+492 DVLVLKAQDVTQNGVLSGGKGLTVSAQTLS
-502 NNSGTLSGAKELVV
+502 SGK
-516 SADTLTT
+516 
-523 TEKSVTNSDGNLM
+523 KSVTHSDAAM
-536 LNSASSTLAGET
+536 TLNVTTVALDGET
-548 SAGGTV
+548 SAGDTLRV
-554 SVKGNS
+554 QADKLS
-560 LKTTTTAQ
+560 TAA
-568 TQGNSVSV
+568 G
-576 DVQNAQL
+576 AQL
-583 DGTQAARDILTLNAS
+583 QSGKNLSINARDARLAGTQAAQQTMVVNAS

-603 SGKSSAPSLSLS
+603 SGKSSAPSLSLI

-757 GTTQGQNLTVQADN
+757 GTTQGQNLTVQADR

-816 LLSAGTLSLN
+816 LLSAGTLSLD
-826 GNSLDNSGTVQGN
+826 GNSLDNSGTVQGD
-839 HITIRQ
+839 HVTIRQ
-845 NSVTNSGTLTG
+845 NSVTNSGSLTG

-861 LAARMDMASPQPA
+861 LAARMVSPQPA

-929 TGELVSAAGSKVTSN
+929 TGELVSTAGSKVTSN

-987 VNQTLHNQTNGKL
+987 VNQTLNNHASGKL

-1007 LKADSATNDGQL
+1007 LKADSVTNDGQL

-1039 ETLTLTASG
+1039 ETLTLAASG

-1094 GKILSGSNFTLTAQ
+1094 GKIFSGSNLTLTAQ

-1145 GTTLNNTG
+1145 GTTLNNIG
-1153 TLQGAELL
+1153 TLQGADLL

-1227 TNHGTLAAGKTLSVT
+1227 TNYGTLAAGKTLSVT
-1242 SQNAITNGGVMQ
+1242 SQNAITNGGVML

-1357 NSLWVQKDASGGANT
+1357 NSLWVQKDSSGTANS
-1372 EIINTSGN
+1372 EIINRSGN
-1380 IETHQGDIVVRTGH
+1380 IETTRGDITMNTAH
-1394 LLNQREGFSA
+1394 LLNSWDAISASHEVIPGSSRGVISPVPENNRWWGVVRHDGVEYLAVYWGEGA
-1404 TTTTRTNP
+1404 TVPDEYRIRT
-1412 SSIQGMGN
+1412 G
-1420 ALVDIPLS
+1420 
-1428 LLPDGSYGYFTREV
+1428 
-1442 ENQHGTPCNGH
+1442 
-1453 GACNITMDTL
+1453 DTE
-1463 YYYAPFADSA
+1463 
-1473 TQRFLSSQ
+1473 
-1481 NITTVTG
+1481 TVTVSASGHAARISGG
-1488 ADNPAGRIASGRN
+1488 ADMHIRAGRLDN
-1501 LSAEAERL
+1501 E
-1509 ENRASFIL
+1509 ASF
-1517 ANGDIAL
+1517 
-1524 SGRELS
+1524 
-1530 NQSWQTGTENEYLVY
+1530 
-1545 RYDPKTFYG
+1545 
-1554 SYATGSLDKLPL
+1554 L
-1566 LSPEFENNTIRFSL
+1566 L
-1580 DGREKDYTP
+1580 
-1589 GKTYYSVI
+1589 
-1597 QAGGDVKT
+1597 
-1605 RFTSSINNGTTTAH
+1605 
-1619 AGSVSPVVSAPV
+1619 
-1631 LNTLSQQTGGDS
+1631 
-1643 LTQTALQQYEP
+1643 
-1654 VVVGSPQWHDELAG
+1654 
-1668 ALKNI
+1668 
-1673 AGGSPLTGQTGISD
+1673 AGGSMTLSGDTLNNQGWQEGTTGKETVWRLASGSLPKAWFTEPWYKVYRQVSPDATEASGTSPAGQYRAVISAAGDVSASFATDTGNTTVMPRAGGAGNTITVPSLNSLTPPTVSQGVSGEALLNESGTGITGPVWNDALPDTLKDIPGALSLSGASVSNY
-1687 DWPLPS
+1687 PLPS
-1693 GNNGYL
+1693 GNNGYF

-1711 TVNPKLDGLGQV
+1711 TVNPKLDGLGKV
-1723 DSHLFAGLYE
+1723 DSSLFAGLYD
-1733 LLGAKPGQAPR
+1733 LLRMQPGQAPR
-1744 ETAPSYTDEKQFLGS
+1744 ETDPAYTDEKQFLGS
-1759 SYFLDRLGLKPEK
+1759 SYILDRLGLKPEK

-1779 AVFDTRYVSNAV
+1779 AAFDTRYVSNV
-1791 LSRTGSRYLNGLGS
+1791 ILNQTGSRYINGTGS
-1805 DTEQMR
+1805 DLAQMK
-1811 YLMDNAARQQKG
+1811 YLMDSAAAQQKA
-1823 LGLEFGVAL
+1823 LGLTFGVSL
-1832 TAEQIA
+1832 TAGQVA
-1838 QLDGSILWWESATI
+1838 QLTRSLLWWESVTI

-1894 SINAQNGLS
+1894 SINAQNDLL

-1908 YIDNLNA
+1908 SIDNLNA
-1915 GLISAGGSLDLS
+1915 GLINAGGALNLK
-1927 AIGDISNIS
+1927 AIGDIGNIS
-1936 SVISGKTVQLES
+1936 SVISGKTVSLES
-1948 VSGNISNITRR
+1948 ATGNISNLTRTE
-1959 QQWNAGSDSRYG
+1959 QWAMNNGYN
-1971 GVHLSGTDTGPVA
+1971 HFSGTDTGPLAAVRA
-1984 TIKGTDS
+1984 TDS
-1991 LSLDAGKNI
+1991 LFMGAAGDI
-2000 DITGATVSSGGT
+2000 SITGA
-2012 LGMSAGND
+2012 A
-2020 INIAANLI
+2020 
-2028 SGSKSQSGFWHTDDN
+2028 
-2043 SASSTTSQ
+2043 
-2051 GSSISAGGNLAMAAG
+2051 
-2066 HNLDVTASS
+2066 
-2075 VSAGHSAL
+2075 VSAGDSVL
-2083 LSAGNDLSLNAVRE
+2083 LSAGNDLNMNAIQAGERRRYGGSGWYE
-2097 SKNSRN
+2097 T
-2103 GRSESHESHAAVS
+2103 HAVAP
-2116 TVTAGD
+2116 TVTAG
-2122 NLLLVAGRD
+2122 NSLMLSAGRD
-2131 VASQAAG
+2131 VNSQAAG
-2138 VAAENNV
+2138 ITAENSMA
-2145 VIRGGR
+2145 IRAGR
-2151 DVNLVA
+2151 DVNMAA
-2157 ESAGAGDSYTSKK
+2157 ESTGAGDHDSTFSMK
-2170 KKEINETVRQ
+2170 TVHDSVRQ
-2180 QGTEIASGG
+2180 QGTDMTSGG
-2189 DTTVNAGR
+2189 DITVTAGR
-2197 DITAVASSVTATGN
+2197 DITSVATAVTAKGD
-2211 ISVNAGRDVALTT
+2211 IRVNAGHDIVLGT
-2224 ATESDYHYLE
+2224 ATESDYHYSESGE
-2234 TKKKSGGF
+2234 TRNRL
-2242 LSKKT
+2242 LSHQT
-2247 THTISEDSA
+2247 TRTITEDSVT
-2256 SREAGSLLSGNRVT
+2256 REKGSLLSGNRVT
-2270 VNAGDN
+2270 VNAGNN
-2276 LTVEGS
+2276 LTVQGS

-2287 QDVSLAAGN
+2287 WDVSLAADN

-2319 LMGTGGIGF
+2319 LTGTGGIGF
-2328 TIGSSKTTHD
+2328 TTGSSKTTHD

-2425 VTSAQETKES
+2425 ATMAREAKET
-2435 SDSRLKALQATKTA
+2435 SDSRLAALKGTQAV

-2454 AGQAAA
+2454 AGVNHGLQQQSA
-2460 MATATGDPNATGVS
+2460 DPNNGIGVS
-2474 LSLTTQKSKSQ
+2474 ISLNHQQSKSETKY
-2485 QHSESDTVSGSTL
+2485 QHDIVSGSTL
-2498 NAGNN
+2498 SAGNN
-2503 LSVVATGKNRGD
+2503 VSVTATGKNKD
-2515 NRGDIVIA
+2515 HNNSGDILIT
-2523 GSQLKAGGNTS
+2523 GSQIKSGNDTS
-2534 LDAANDILLSGAAN
+2534 LNAQNDILLAAAAD
-2548 TQKTTGR
+2548 TRQTTGK
-2555 NSSSGGG
+2555 NSSKGGG
-2562 VGVSI
+2562 VGVSF
-2567 GAGGNGAG
+2567 GGGTNGGGLSIFAG
-2575 ISVFA
+2575 I
-2580 GVNAAKGSEKGNGT
+2580 NGSEGREKGNGT
-2594 EWTETTTD
+2594 TWTETTLD
-2602 SGKTVTI
+2602 AGKNVSLT
-2609 NSGRDTVLNGAQ
+2609 SGRDTTLSGAQ
-2621 VNGNRIIADV
+2621 VSGEKVTADV
-2631 GHDLLIS
+2631 GNNLTIS
-2638 SQQDTSKYDSKQTS
+2638 SLQDSDRYDSRQNS

-2657 SFTFGSMTG
+2657 SFTFGSMSG
-2666 SGYIAASRDKMKSRF
+2666 SGYASISQDKIKSNY
-2681 DSVAEQ
+2681 DSVREQ
-2687 TGMFAGDGGFD
+2687 SGIYAGKDGFD
-2698 ITVGRHTQLD
+2698 VTVGNHTQLN
-2708 GAVIASTATPDKNH
+2708 GAVIASTATDDKNS
-2722 LDTGTLGFSDLHN
+2722 LNTNTLGWSDIHN
-2735 EADYKFSHSG
+2735 QADYKASHTG
-2745 ISLSGGGSFGDKFQG
+2745 ISLSGGSGMSASQMVASNAIAGAANALTGMSGS
-2760 NMPGGMISAGGHSG
+2760 SG

-2779 TQAAVAEGTITIRDR
+2779 TSSAISGGNLIIRD
-2794 DNQKQ
+2794 NESQKQ
-2799 NLANLSRD
+2799 DIAGLSRD
-2807 PAHANDSISP
+2807 PENANGSIAP
-2817 IFDKEKE
+2817 IFDREKE
-2824 QRRLQTVGLISDIG
+2824 QKRLQEAQVISQISG
-2838 SQVADIARTQGE
+2838 QMSNIVMTYGE
-2850 LNALK
+2850 TEAMK
-2855 AAQDKY
+2855 AARKEHP
-2861 GPVPADAT
+2861 GMSDA
-2869 EEQRQAYLAKLR
+2869 QLR
-2881 DTPEYKKE
+2881 ETPEYREVMKG
-2889 QEKYGTGSDMQRGIQ
+2889 YGTGSTPQMVVQAITGVLGGLNAGNPGQILAGGLNPAVAQLIKQATGDNREANLMAHAVWGALAAQLGGNNAASGAAGAFSGELAARYIIDNYYGGRTDNLSEQERQQISMLATIASGIAGGLAGNSTASAGTGAQAGRNAVENNYLSVSEKTELEIAKQTLKNSKDPAEREKAQQKYNALREKDIASDKEVIAACGNGNAGSSACASARLKVIASKEGYEDGPYNSKYSQQYADAYGQMVNLLDITSVDAQNQQQVKDAMINYFMVTKGVDRQTAESYTETKQGLESIAASVTPILGSAAAKQLSKIVDANLKVVAKGNVDGAKFTDTNQGARPSNLADVNKPTLIDGRIQ
-2904 AATAALQGLVGGNM
+2904 AKIDKQNKPLPNGNM
-2918 AGALAGAS
+2918 A
-2926 APELANIIG
+2926 
-2935 HHAGIDDNT
+2935 T
-2944 AAKAIAHAILGGVTA
+2944 AHAEVGVIQQAFEKGMSQGREMTMSVSKEPVCGYCRGDIA
-2959 ALQGNSAAAGAIGAG
+2959 AMADKAGL
-2974 TGEVIASAIAKS
+2974 KS
-2986 LYPGV
+2986 LTIYEEATGSVLYWQPGM
-2991 DPSKLTEDQK
+2991 K
-3001 QTVSTLATLSAGMAG
+3001 
-3016 GIASGDVAGAA
+3016 
-3027 AGAGA
+3027 
-3032 GKNVVEN
+3032 
-3039 NALSLVARGCAV
+3039 SL
-3051 AAPCRTKV
+3051 KV
-3059 AEQLL
+3059 R
-3064 EIGAKAGMAGLA
+3064 
-3076 GAAVKDMADRMTS
+3076 D
-3089 DELEHLITLQMMG
+3089 
-3102 NDEITTKYLSSLHD
+3102 
-3116 KYGSGAAS
+3116 
-3124 NPNIGKDLTDAEKV
+3124 
-3138 ELGGSG
+3138 
-3144 SGTGTP
+3144 
-3150 PPSENDPKQQNEKT
+3150 
-3164 VDKLNQKQ
+3164 
-3172 ESAIKKIDN
+3172 
-3181 TIKNALKD
+3181 
-3189 HDIIG
+3189 
-3194 TLKDMDGKPVPK
+3194 
-3206 ENGGYW
+3206 
-3212 DHMQEMQN
+3212 
-3220 TLRGLRNHADT
+3220 
-3231 LKNVNNPEAQAAYG
+3231 
-3245 RATDAINKI
+3245 
-3254 ESALKGYGI
+3254 